1 MLIDKNT
8 CFVIY
13 GGGSD
18 LIRPIYS
25 RYQNSSFIPIIKNTN
40 VSFKNG
46 NLVSTKSENWLE
58 ELKNLIELNYF
69 SENLV
74 YINAATFQLEKLFT
88 AHSEEEIEA
97 IVKTGISN
105 QLLIS
110 KIMLGQMIK
119 KKVGRFINL
128 SSFRSKLPINGTS
141 LYSSIK
147 SFNNIFFKSI
157 GLEYGRFD
165 ITSNSISIGFAD
177 TKLLKNLP
185 KESIQKYKKSIV
197 KNRFLDEDE
206 FFNCVEYIIQS
217 NYLNGAIINLDGGL
231 KVL

>member
-1 MLIDKNT
+1 MAHLY
-8 CFVIY
+8 VRHM
-13 GGGSD
+13 GD
-18 LIRPIYS
+18 LS
-25 RYQNSSFIPIIKNTN
+25 
-40 VSFKNG
+40 G
-46 NLVSTKSENWLE
+46 
-58 ELKNLIELNYF
+58 
-69 SENLV
+69 
-74 YINAATFQLEKLFT
+74 
-88 AHSEEEIEA
+88 
-97 IVKTGISN
+97 
-105 QLLIS
+105 
-110 KIMLGQMIK
+110 GQMIK

-197 KNRFLDEDE
+197 KNRFLDKDE
-206 FFNCVEYIIQS
+206 FFNSLNQSQYEKITEFFQRVPKIEHIFEYT
-217 NYLNGAIINLDGGL
+217 NAKGEDK
-231 KVL
+231 KVYFRKIEDFFLLG